1 MILPFIKN
9 THNIHDTQS
18 IEMLS
23 KRLNLERNRFWLLH
37 LNSDVVESFDIFA
50 DNKYI
55 RLIKNE
61 QSIAD
66 ILHGM
71 YELC

>member
-1 MILPFIKN
+1 
-9 THNIHDTQS
+9 
-18 IEMLS
+18 MLS

-37 LNSDVVESFDIFA
+37 LNSDVVESFNILA

-61 QSIAD
+61 ESIAD

-71 YELC
+71 